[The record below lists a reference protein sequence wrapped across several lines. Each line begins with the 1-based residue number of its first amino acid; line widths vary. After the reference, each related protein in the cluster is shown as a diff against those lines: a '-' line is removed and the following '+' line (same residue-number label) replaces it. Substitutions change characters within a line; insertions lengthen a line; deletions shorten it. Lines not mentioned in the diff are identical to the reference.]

1 MYPQHRKMA
10 TEEGK
15 ETCPWSRRDAGDI
28 RAHSLKKRTST
39 RQAVH
44 LCLCNTEHVRPGDRS
59 GPSLLQRRRQR
70 PETRRDF
77 PKSPARQRQSRA
89 PVREDRPRFREEV
102 QTEME
107 FHLCPRNISLFL
119 SPPSVASCPR
129 EAWKPFWSF
138 RSKSPLHAPV
148 LESLHTS
155 SRLERSRGT
164 QYARF

>member
-1 MYPQHRKMA
+1 MYPRHWKMA

-77 PKSPARQRQSRA
+77 PKSPARRRQSRGA
-89 PVREDRPRFREEV
+89 SPGRPSEIPRGSADRNGIPPLSA
-102 QTEME
+102 Q
-107 FHLCPRNISLFL
+107 HLFL
-119 SPPSVASCPR
+119 SPPSIASCPR

-148 LESLHTS
+148 LDPLHTS
-155 SRLERSRGT
+155 SRLERSRGA

>member
-1 MYPQHRKMA
+1 MLGTYGHTPRRRGRQLGKQSICVCA
-10 TEEGK
+10 TQSTYDRGTEVAPRFYRGGGRDQ
-15 ETCPWSRRDAGDI
+15 RRDA
-28 RAHSLKKRTST
+28 TSPSPQ
-39 RQAVH
+39 RD
-44 LCLCNTEHVRPGDRS
+44 GDRA
-59 GPSLLQRRRQR
+59 G
-70 PETRRDF
+70 
-77 PKSPARQRQSRA
+77 A

-102 QTEME
+102 ETEME

-119 SPPSVASCPR
+119 SPPSIASCPR

>member
-39 RQAVH
+39 QQAVH
-44 LCLCNTEHVRPGDRS
+44 LCLCDTEHVRPGDRS

-77 PKSPARQRQSRA
+77 PKSPARQRQSRGA
-89 PVREDRPRFREEV
+89 SPGRPSEIPRGSGDRNGIPPLSA
-102 QTEME
+102 Q
-107 FHLCPRNISLFL
+107 HLSLSL
-119 SPPSVASCPR
+119 S
-129 EAWKPFWSF
+129 
-138 RSKSPLHAPV
+138 
-148 LESLHTS
+148 SLH
-155 SRLERSRGT
+155 RLVSQGSLEALLELSE
-164 QYARF
+164 QVPSARTRVRIPPHILAS